1 MAPLS
6 TMKSLQGENLSAAF
20 ASASTWLLIGA
31 LGYASALLVIEFLPT
46 NTASKA
52 VARPLTA
59 RQSSSPNTVESL
71 SQQIVSA
78 HLFGAENVKPEP
90 SPLAKKAAEA
100 PKSRLN
106 VKLAGIMAT
115 GDPKMGHALIGGG
128 REDKVVAVGEKIE
141 RATLEEVYPFH
152 IVILNG
158 GKRER
163 IELPNPKLG
172 TGGSIASSS
181 PASGGGSR
189 PATSADP
196 VARAPQGS
204 AVDMSQLPQTP
215 GALRDYMVRNPST
228 MQQLMDVRPF
238 RQNGRVVG
246 YKLNPKQDASIMR
259 NFGIEPG
266 DVVVALNGVKLD
278 NQRRGLKALRQL
290 VSAQQVDM
298 TVLRNGAEIPISISL
313 Q

>member
-1 MAPLS
+1 MASLA
-6 TMKSLQGENLSAAF
+6 TIKSLQGEQLSNTL
-20 ASASTWLLIGA
+20 ASVSTWVLIGA
-31 LGYASALLVIEFLPT
+31 LGYATALLTIQLLPA
-46 NTASKA
+46 NTQSTA

-59 RQSSSPNTVESL
+59 KSPAGTTGVSL
-71 SQQIVSA
+71 SQQIADA
-78 HLFGAENVKPEP
+78 HLFGRATDAAKPIAEQTPAE
-90 SPLAKKAAEA
+90 EA
-100 PKSRLN
+100 PKSKLN
-106 VKLAGIMAT
+106 VKLTGIMSSN
-115 GDPKMGHALIGGG
+115 DPLIGHALIGGG

-141 RATLEEVYPFH
+141 RATLEEVYPFY
-152 IVILNG
+152 IVINNS

-163 IELPNPKLG
+163 IELPILDSGNIG
-172 TGGSIASSS
+172 VASSS
-181 PASGGGSR
+181 APTAAPSAS
-189 PATSADP
+189 A
-196 VARAPQGS
+196 APSNDS
-204 AVDMSQLPQTP
+204 AVDVSQLPQTP

-246 YKLNPKQDASIMR
+246 YKLNPKQDDSLMR

-290 VSAQQVDM
+290 VTAQQVDM
-298 TVLRNGAEIPISISL
+298 TLLRNGAEIPVSISL

>member
-1 MAPLS
+1 MASLA
-6 TMKSLQGENLSAAF
+6 TIKSLQGEQLSSTLATV
-20 ASASTWLLIGA
+20 STWVLIGA
-31 LGYASALLVIEFLPT
+31 LGYATALLAIQLLPT
-46 NTASKA
+46 NSQSAA

-59 RQSSSPNTVESL
+59 KTASSNNTTSL
-71 SQQIVSA
+71 AQQIVDA
-78 HLFGAENVKPEP
+78 HLFGDEEARATPITETSKPAE
-90 SPLAKKAAEA
+90 EA
-100 PKSRLN
+100 PKSKLN
-106 VKLAGIMAT
+106 VKLTGILASN
-115 GDPKMGHALIGGG
+115 DPKIGHALIGGG

-141 RATLEEVYPFH
+141 RATLEEVYPFY
-152 IVILNG
+152 IVIDNS

-163 IELPNPKLG
+163 IELPVVELANS
-172 TGGSIASSS
+172 GSTPSVQRNAPPTSSS
-181 PASGGGSR
+181 GPS
-189 PATSADP
+189 D
-196 VARAPQGS
+196 APPGDDS
-204 AVDMSQLPQTP
+204 SIDVSQLPQTP

-246 YKLNPKQDASIMR
+246 YKLNPKQDASLMR

-290 VSAQQVDM
+290 VTAQQVDM
-298 TVLRNGAEIPISISL
+298 TLLRNGAEIPVSISL